1 MFSSR
6 VPSRIAATCVPLSL
20 AFAVIATMG
29 TPDLA
34 NAAVKRCFGRNPTI
48 VGTNGPDHLVGTSGA
63 DVIAGLSG
71 GDLIEGRGGGDYICG
86 NAGEDEIDG
95 QGGQDSLNG
104 GAGADLLFGA
114 GSSDVLAGG
123 SGDDILVGE
132 AGSDTYNGGGG
143 IDVVGF
149 VGSTNPVT
157 VDLREKFASGEGSD
171 SVNYVEG
178 VIGSEFSDV
187 MFGNAFI
194 NIFEGL
200 QGDDEMNGRGGSDF
214 AFFTLAPD
222 DVTVDLTLGET
233 AGPEGVDSVLSIE
246 NVLGSPFNDSIV
258 GTTGPNFLDGADGD
272 DTIDGRGGGDSC
284 FGEVVTGCDS
294 APAAAG
300 AMSRALDGL
309 ADAFAARLT
318 NR

>member
-1 MFSSR
+1 M
-6 VPSRIAATCVPLSL
+6 AAVCVTFSL

-48 VGTNGPDHLVGTSGA
+48 VGTNGADHLVGTSGA

-86 NAGEDEIDG
+86 NAGEDELDG

-104 GAGADLLFGA
+104 GADADLLLGA

-123 SGDDILVGE
+123 SGDDILAGE
-132 AGSDTYNGGGG
+132 QGSDTYNGGSG
-143 IDVVGF
+143 IDIVGF
-149 VGSTNPVT
+149 LDSTNPVT

-214 AFFTLAPD
+214 AFFTLAPEGM
-222 DVTVDLTLGET
+222 TVDLTLGET
-233 AGPEGVDSVLSIE
+233 AGTEGVDSVLSIE
-246 NVLGSPFNDSIV
+246 NVVGSPFDDSIV
-258 GTTGPNFLDGADGD
+258 GTTGPNFLDGADGI

-284 FGEVVTGCDS
+284 FGEVVTGCVSGLGDTG
-294 APAAAG
+294 P
-300 AMSRALDGL
+300 MSRAIERL
-309 ADAFAARLT
+309 ARAVEAT
-318 NR
+318 VSNR

>member
-1 MFSSR
+1 M
-6 VPSRIAATCVPLSL
+6 AAACVTLSF
-20 AFAVIATMG
+20 AFALTATMG

-48 VGTNGPDHLVGTSGA
+48 VGTNGADHLVGTSGA

-95 QGGQDSLNG
+95 EGGQDSLNG
-104 GAGADLLFGA
+104 GADADLLFGA
-114 GSSDVLAGG
+114 GSADALAGG

-132 AGSDTYNGGGG
+132 QGSDTYNGGSG

-149 VGSTNPVT
+149 LGSANPVT

-171 SVNYVEG
+171 SVNYVEA

-187 MFGNAFI
+187 MFGNAYS

-200 QGDDEMNGRGGSDF
+200 GGDDEMNGRGEGDF
-214 AFFTLAPD
+214 AFFTLAFD
-222 DVTVDLTLGET
+222 GVTVDLTLGET
-233 AGPEGVDSVLSIE
+233 AGTEGVDALLSIE
-246 NVLGSPFNDSIV
+246 NVLGSPFDDSIV

-284 FGEVVTGCDS
+284 FGETVTGCDS
-294 APAAAG
+294 EPADAGATSRAIERLAAAVE
-300 AMSRALDGL
+300 
-309 ADAFAARLT
+309 ARVT

>member
-1 MFSSR
+1 MFRSHITSQM
-6 VPSRIAATCVPLSL
+6 AAVCVTFSL

-34 NAAVKRCFGRNPTI
+34 TAAVKRCFGRNPTI
-48 VGTNGPDHLVGTSGA
+48 VGTNGADHLVGTSGA

-86 NAGEDEIDG
+86 NAGEDELDG

-104 GAGADLLFGA
+104 GADADLLLGA

-123 SGDDILVGE
+123 SGDDILAGE
-132 AGSDTYNGGGG
+132 QGSDTYNGGSG
-143 IDVVGF
+143 IDIVGF
-149 VGSTNPVT
+149 LDSANPVR

-214 AFFTLAPD
+214 AFFTLAPEGM
-222 DVTVDLTLGET
+222 TVDLTLGET
-233 AGPEGVDSVLSIE
+233 AGTEGVDSVLSIE
-246 NVLGSPFNDSIV
+246 NVVGSPFDDSIV
-258 GTTGPNFLDGADGD
+258 GTTGPNFLDGADGI

-284 FGEVVTGCDS
+284 FGEVVTGCVSGLGDTG
-294 APAAAG
+294 P
-300 AMSRALDGL
+300 MSRAIERL
-309 ADAFAARLT
+309 ARAVEARVT